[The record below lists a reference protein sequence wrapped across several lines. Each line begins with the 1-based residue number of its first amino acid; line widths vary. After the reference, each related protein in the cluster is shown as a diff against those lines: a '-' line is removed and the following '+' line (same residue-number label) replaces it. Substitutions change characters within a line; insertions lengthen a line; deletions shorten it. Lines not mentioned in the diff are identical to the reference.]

1 MAFKAGMHQPVNDY
15 DVDFDAVIAKMSQV
29 QPRKSYPL
37 VGWGKKSYIEASIK
51 KKAGNRIVFE
61 VFAETTFN
69 TAPADPELGYTKDEA
84 QMFKGVTITNNEEQ
98 PSTTGHQSSMG
109 EMLEYTD
116 FVNRF
121 IANETSRVTL
131 GLIFDNM
138 EQQMKVNDEMLER
151 VNKAWTSRATNA
163 QELFYVPYH

>member
-1 MAFKAGMHQPVNDY
+1 MAFKAGMHQPINDY
-15 DVDFDAVIAKMSQV
+15 DVDFSAVIAKMSQV
-29 QPRKSYPL
+29 EPRKSYPL

-69 TAPADPELGYTKDEA
+69 TAPVDPELGYTKDEA
-84 QMFKGVTITNNEEQ
+84 QTFKGVTITNNEEQ
-98 PSTTGHQSSMG
+98 PNTTGHQSSMG

-121 IANETSRVTL
+121 IVDETSRVTL

-138 EQQMKVNDEMLER
+138 EQQMRVSDEMLDR

>member
-1 MAFKAGMHQPVNDY
+1 MTFKAGMHQPVNDY

-29 QPRKSYPL
+29 QPRASYPL
-37 VGWGKKSYIEASIK
+37 VGWGKKSFIEASIK

-69 TAPADPELGYTKDEA
+69 TAPADPDLGYTKDEA

-98 PSTTGHQSSMG
+98 TNASGHLSSMG
-109 EMLEYTD
+109 EMLEYMD

-121 IANETSRVTL
+121 ISNEMTRVTL

-138 EQQMKVNDEMLER
+138 EEQMKCSDEMLER

>member
-1 MAFKAGMHQPVNDY
+1 
-15 DVDFDAVIAKMSQV
+15 
-29 QPRKSYPL
+29 
-37 VGWGKKSYIEASIK
+37 
-51 KKAGNRIVFE
+51 
-61 VFAETTFN
+61 
-69 TAPADPELGYTKDEA
+69 
-84 QMFKGVTITNNEEQ
+84 MFKGVTITNNEEQ
-98 PSTTGHQSSMG
+98 TNASGHLSSMG

-121 IANETSRVTL
+121 IENEATRVTL

-138 EQQMKVNDEMLER
+138 EEQMKCSDEMLER

>member
-1 MAFKAGMHQPVNDY
+1 MAFKAGMHQPINDY
-15 DVDFDAVIAKMSQV
+15 DVDFAAVIAKMSQV
-29 QPRKSYPL
+29 EPRKSYPL

-69 TAPADPELGYTKDEA
+69 TAPVDPELGYTKDEA

-98 PSTTGHQSSMG
+98 PNTTGHQSSMG

-121 IANETSRVTL
+121 IVDETSRVTL

-138 EQQMKVNDEMLER
+138 EQQMRVSDEMLDR